1 MAANPGKETD
11 PLEISFDK
19 AFPQSDELDAVRD
32 IQNII
37 YSYSRKSLFN
47 LLSIL
52 IGMFL
57 ALAWGLFLG
66 LIQFLLIWFVHPF
79 LVC

>member
-11 PLEISFDK
+11 PFGISFDK
-19 AFPQSDELDAVRD
+19 AFPQSDELDQVRD
-32 IQNII
+32 IQKII

-57 ALAWGLFLG
+57 ALAWGLSLG
-66 LIQFLLIWFVHPF
+66 VIQFLLIWFLHPS